1 MTGIRGENMAT
12 VLVIEDMAGVQHT
25 INTMLRRA
33 GHTVTLAS
41 NGSDGLALLQEQKF
55 DLVITDILMP
65 DVDGLQVLARLS
77 QMPGRPPVIAMSG
90 GGAGVSAEATL
101 SAAKQTADA
110 FLQKPF
116 EKAELLGAVEQLLA
130 RSAA

>member
-1 MTGIRGENMAT
+1 MAE

-33 GHTVTLAS
+33 GHTVTMTA
-41 NGSDGLALLQEQKF
+41 DGAAGLEQLRQRRF
-55 DLVITDILMP
+55 DLVITDMLMP
-65 DVDGLQVLARLS
+65 DVDGMEVLVRLAE
-77 QMPGRPPVIAMSG
+77 MPSRPPVIAMSG
-90 GGAGVSAEATL
+90 GGAGVSAEAAL
-101 SAAKQTADA
+101 KAAKLKADA

-116 EKAELLGAVEQLLA
+116 DRAELLAAVDKLLG